1 MLIGLASLNQSW
13 EDKYENLAACERI
26 AQVSRVQGVDLLIF
40 PEMTLTGF
48 SNNISRIA
56 EKNDSSPTVQ
66 SFKNLAKQN
75 CVGIIFGVVF
85 EESKKASN
93 NAIFL
98 DKTGQILGTYKK
110 IHPFSLSGENKFY
123 VSGNLL
129 KIVEFDSF
137 SIGLTICYDLRFP
150 ELYSSL
156 GTQSELVVNIA
167 SWPSQRLDH
176 WTTLL
181 KARAIEN
188 QIFMVGVNRIGSDGN
203 GQHYMKSS
211 MIINPNGIK
220 LEPLHSED
228 ELDVFD
234 LDISTLTDFKSRFST
249 TQDRKPEFY
258 KSIL

>member
-1 MLIGLASLNQSW
+1 
-13 EDKYENLAACERI
+13 
-26 AQVSRVQGVDLLIF
+26 
-40 PEMTLTGF
+40 
-48 SNNISRIA
+48 
-56 EKNDSSPTVQ
+56 
-66 SFKNLAKQN
+66 
-75 CVGIIFGVVF
+75 
-85 EESKKASN
+85 
-93 NAIFL
+93 
-98 DKTGQILGTYKK
+98 
-110 IHPFSLSGENKFY
+110 

-129 KIVEFDSF
+129 KIVDFDSF

-167 SWPSQRLDH
+167 CWPSQRLDH

-211 MIINPNGIK
+211 MIFNPNGIK
-220 LEPLHSED
+220 LEPIHSED

>member
-1 MLIGLASLNQSW
+1 
-13 EDKYENLAACERI
+13 
-26 AQVSRVQGVDLLIF
+26 
-40 PEMTLTGF
+40 MTLTGF

-56 EKNDSSPTVQ
+56 EKNESSLTVQ

-85 EESKKASN
+85 EESIKASN

-98 DKTGQILGTYKK
+98 DKTGQILGIYIK
-110 IHPFSLSGENKFY
+110 IHPFSLSGENEFY
-123 VSGNLL
+123 VSGNSL
-129 KIVEFDSF
+129 KIVDFDSF

-156 GTQSELVVNIA
+156 GTHSELVVNIA
-167 SWPSQRLDH
+167 SWPSQRLNH

-203 GQHYMKSS
+203 GQHYVKSS
-211 MIINPNGIK
+211 MIFNPNGIK
-220 LEPLHSED
+220 LEPIHSED